1 MWIVRLA
8 LRRPLSVAVM
18 TLLMLV
24 LGVLAFTRM
33 NVDIFP
39 AIDLPVVIEVW
50 NYPGLSATDME
61 RQVTFYGER
70 VTAGVVNDIEHM
82 ESESIAG
89 ASVIKIYFHPGATVA
104 SGIAEMS
111 ALSQSIL
118 SFFPPGMTA
127 PNIVDYNAANVPV
140 AQVNIFSDT
149 LSEQEL
155 FDYGQNSI
163 RQRLFTV
170 EGISVPSP
178 FGGRNRAVMVNLN
191 PTRMYANGL
200 SAEDIGNALN
210 NNNIIIPAG
219 SIKIGNREYRV
230 ELNGSPGQVASFNHL
245 PLKVINGAPIFLGEV
260 APATDTHT
268 VQTNIVRIDGKRAT
282 YLPIYKHAAAS
293 TLSVI
298 DQVRDMLPLIR
309 ETVPK
314 GMNLHL
320 AFDQSVFVRAT
331 LWGVVREAAIAA
343 GLVALM
349 VLIFLGSAR
358 SMLIVILSIP
368 LSILTAVIGL
378 KLSGQTINIMTLGGL
393 ALAVGMLVDD
403 ATVAIENIHRHHA
416 MHKPLLVA
424 IFDGSAEIASPAF
437 VGTLA
442 ICIVFFPV
450 VLLYGVARFLFT
462 PLALAVVYAMLT
474 SYLLSRTLVPT
485 MSRYLMPASHEEHA
499 GSGRW
504 ARFARTFERGFE
516 SFRESYRNLL
526 GKFIARRGF
535 GLTCVA
541 ILVLSSLFL
550 LPVVG
555 EPVVGE
561 DFFPA
566 VDAGMMKMHLRTPS
580 GMRVEQTER
589 VVDEI
594 ERAIRGI
601 IPVSELDQISDN
613 IGLPPF
619 AYILAFYQT
628 DSVGPQDADVLISL
642 RPGHHPTAGYI
653 RAIRRMIAERFP
665 DVRVYF
671 QAADIVSQVLNFGL
685 SAPIDAQIS
694 GTNLDLD
701 YQIARRLEA
710 AMRVIPGLT
719 DVRVAQLLD
728 YPTIQVNVDRVK
740 AMQLGL
746 DQRTVATNL
755 LTSLSSNVLLQ
766 PNFWLDPITGVK
778 YQVLEQVPQHMLDS
792 MQALGSTPLTG
803 VSSDHTASATQLL
816 SNVATISQTVESA
829 VVNHYDIQRVMDV
842 DCGVEGRDLGGAS
855 AAVQAAINS
864 LGHLPPGM
872 RINIRGQS
880 QAMHE
885 SFSALELGI
894 VLAIILVY
902 LLMVANFQSWL
913 EPFVIMMAVPGA
925 LAGVLW
931 MLALTGTTIN
941 VESLMGAIMAVGVG
955 VANGNLVVIFANE
968 LREQGYT
975 PVAAAIEAARTRLR
989 PVIMTALA
997 MVLGMLPMA
1006 LALGVGG
1013 EQNAPLGRA
1022 VIGGLVVATLMTLF
1036 VVPAVYSTFGRNV
1049 KGKHER
1055 DAEIEEITLPG
1066 A

>member
-1 MWIVRLA
+1 MWIVSFA
-8 LRRPLSVAVM
+8 LRRPLSIAVM
-18 TLLMLV
+18 ALLMMV
-24 LGVLAFTRM
+24 LGVLSYTRM
-33 NVDIFP
+33 NADIFP
-39 AIDLPVVIEVW
+39 AIDLPVVIEIW
-50 NYPGLSATDME
+50 AYPGLSAVAVELHITIIA
-61 RQVTFYGER
+61 ER
-70 VTAGVVNDIEHM
+70 VTASIVNDIEHI

-89 ASVIKIYFHPGATVA
+89 AGVIKIYFHPGASLA
-104 SGIAEMS
+104 GGIAQMS
-111 ALSQSIL
+111 STAETLLSI
-118 SFFPPGMTA
+118 FPPGMQA

-140 AQVNIFSDT
+140 VQLNISSET
-149 LSEQEL
+149 LSEQQV
-155 FDYGQNSI
+155 FDYGLNFI
-163 RQRLFTV
+163 RLRLFV
-170 EGISVPSP
+170 IEGISTPAP
-178 FGGRNRAVMVNLN
+178 FGGRNRAIMVNLN
-191 PTRMYANGL
+191 PTQMYANGL
-200 SAEDIGNALN
+200 SAQDIGQALN
-210 NNNIIIPAG
+210 STNVIIPAG
-219 SIKIGNREYRV
+219 SIKIGDREYRV
-230 ELNGSPGQVASFNHL
+230 ELNGSVDQVNKFNDL
-245 PLKVINGAPIFLGEV
+245 PLKVVNGTPVFLGQV
-260 APATDTHT
+260 APVTDTHQ
-268 VQTNIVRIDGKRAT
+268 VQTNIVRVDGKRAT

-293 TLSVI
+293 TLTVV
-298 DQVRDMLPLIR
+298 DQVRDMLPSIM
-309 ETVPK
+309 ETAPK
-314 GMNLHL
+314 GMKIQLG
-320 AFDQSVFVRAT
+320 FDQSVFVRGA
-331 LWGVVREAAIAA
+331 LIGVVREAAIAA

-378 KLSGQTINIMTLGGL
+378 KLSGDSLNIMTLGGL

-416 MHKPLLVA
+416 MHKPLLLA

-437 VGTLA
+437 IGTLA

-450 VLLYGVARFLFT
+450 VLLHGVARFLFT

-474 SYLLSRTLVPT
+474 SYLLSRTLVPA

-504 ARFARTFERGFE
+504 AGFAGTFDRAFE

-550 LPVVG
+550 LPI
-555 EPVVGE
+555 VGE

-566 VDAGMMKMHLRTPS
+566 VDAGMMKMHVRTPS

-642 RPGHHPTAGYI
+642 RPGHHPTTGYN

-694 GTNLDLD
+694 GLKLDED
-701 YQIARRLEA
+701 YRVGRRLAA

-728 YPTIQVNVDRVK
+728 YPTIQVDVDRVK

-755 LTSLSSNVLLQ
+755 LTSLNSNVLLQ

-803 VSSDHTASATQLL
+803 LGSDHTASPTQLL
-816 SNVATISQTVESA
+816 SNVATLSQTVESA

-855 AAVQAAINS
+855 LAVQAAINS
-864 LGHLPPGM
+864 RGHLPPGM
-872 RINIRGQS
+872 RIKIRGQS

-997 MVLGMLPMA
+997 MILGMLPMA
-1006 LALGVGG
+1006 LALGEGG

-1036 VVPAVYSTFGRNV
+1036 VVPAVYSTFGRSV
-1049 KGKHER
+1049 KGLHER
-1055 DAEIEEITLPG
+1055 DAELEAMIMPG

>member
-1 MWIVRLA
+1 
-8 LRRPLSVAVM
+8 
-18 TLLMLV
+18 
-24 LGVLAFTRM
+24 
-33 NVDIFP
+33 
-39 AIDLPVVIEVW
+39 VIQVW
-50 NYPGLSATDME
+50 NYPGLSASDME
-61 RQVTFYGER
+61 RQVTFYSER
-70 VTAGVVNDIEHM
+70 ITAGVVNDIEHM

-89 ASVIKIYFHPGATVA
+89 ASIVKIYFHPGATVA
-104 SGIAEMS
+104 GGIAQMS

-140 AQVNIFSDT
+140 AQVNIFSDS

-155 FDYGQNSI
+155 FDYGLNSI
-163 RQRLFTV
+163 RMRLYTI

-178 FGGRNRAVMVNLN
+178 FGGRGRAVMVNLN
-191 PTRMYANGL
+191 PPKMYANGL
-200 SAEDIGNALN
+200 SAADIGNALN
-210 NNNIIIPAG
+210 NSNIIIPAG

-230 ELNGSPGQVASFNHL
+230 ELNGSPLQVANFNRL
-245 PLKVINGAPIFLGEV
+245 PLKVINGVPIFLGEV
-260 APATDTHT
+260 APATDTHM

-282 YLPIYKHAAAS
+282 FLPIYKHAAAS
-293 TLSVI
+293 TLRVV
-298 DQVRDMLPLIR
+298 DQVRETLPLIL

-314 GMNLHL
+314 GMKLHL

-349 VLIFLGSAR
+349 VLIFLGSGR
-358 SMLIVILSIP
+358 SMLIVVLSIP

-378 KLSGQTINIMTLGGL
+378 KLSGQSINIMTLGGL

-416 MHKPLLVA
+416 MHKPLLLA

-474 SYLLSRTLVPT
+474 SYLLSRTLVPA
-485 MSRYLMPASHEEHA
+485 MSRYLMPALHEEHA

-504 ARFARTFERGFE
+504 GRSAQSFERGFE
-516 SFRESYRNLL
+516 WFRESYRNLL

-535 GLTCVA
+535 ALTCVA
-541 ILVLSSLFL
+541 ILVVSSLFL

-555 EPVVGE
+555 E
-561 DFFPA
+561 DFFPT
-566 VDAGMMKMHLRTPS
+566 VDAGMMKIHVRAPS

-594 ERAIRGI
+594 EDAIRRI
-601 IPVSELDQISDN
+601 IPARELDQISDN

-628 DSVGPQDADVLISL
+628 DSVGPQDADLLISL
-642 RPGHHPTAGYI
+642 RPDHHPTAGYI
-653 RAIRRMIAERFP
+653 REIRRTITERFP
-665 DVRVYF
+665 DVRIYF

-694 GTNLDLD
+694 GPNLDLD
-701 YQIARRLEA
+701 YQVGRRLEA

-719 DVRVAQLLD
+719 DVRAAQLLD
-728 YPTIQVNVDRVK
+728 YPTIQVDVDRIK

-755 LTSLSSNVLLQ
+755 LTSLSTNQMLQ
-766 PNFWLDPITGVK
+766 PNFWLDPNNGVK
-778 YQVLEQVPQHMLDS
+778 YSVLEQVPQHMLDS

-803 VSSDHTASATQLL
+803 VSSDQTTPATQLL
-816 SNVATISQTVESA
+816 SNVATISQTVEAA
-829 VVNHYDIQRVMDV
+829 VVNHYDIQRVIDV
-842 DCGVEGRDLGGAS
+842 NCGVEGRDLGSAS
-855 AAVQAAINS
+855 AAVQRAIKA
-864 LGHLPPGM
+864 LGHLPPRM

-913 EPFVIMMAVPGA
+913 EPFVIMMALPGT

-975 PVAAAIEAARTRLR
+975 PVAAAVEAARTRLR

-1006 LALGVGG
+1006 LALGEGG

-1036 VVPAVYSTFGRNV
+1036 VVPAVYSVFGRNV
-1049 KGKHER
+1049 KGLHER
-1055 DAEIEEITLPG
+1055 DAEIEAVTSPG

>member
-70 VTAGVVNDIEHM
+70 VTTSVVNDIEHM

-104 SGIAEMS
+104 SGIAQMS

-163 RQRLFTV
+163 RQRLYTI

-191 PTRMYANGL
+191 PTKMYANGL

-219 SIKIGNREYRV
+219 SIKIGDREYRV
-230 ELNGSPGQVASFNHL
+230 ELNGSPRQVASFNQL

-260 APATDTHT
+260 APTTDTHT

-298 DQVRDMLPLIR
+298 DQVRDTLPLIR
-309 ETVPK
+309 ETAPK

-331 LWGVVREAAIAA
+331 LWGVVREAAVAA

-349 VLIFLGSAR
+349 VLIFLGSGR

-424 IFDGSAEIASPAF
+424 IF
-437 VGTLA
+437 
-442 ICIVFFPV
+442 
-450 VLLYGVARFLFT
+450 
-462 PLALAVVYAMLT
+462 
-474 SYLLSRTLVPT
+474 
-485 MSRYLMPASHEEHA
+485 A
-499 GSGRW
+499 G
-504 ARFARTFERGFE
+504 TFERSFE

-541 ILVLSSLFL
+541 ILILSSLFL
-550 LPVVG
+550 L
-555 EPVVGE
+555 PVVGE

-566 VDAGMMKMHLRTPS
+566 VDAGMMKMHVRTPS

-642 RPGHHPTAGYI
+642 RPGHHPTTGYNH
-653 RAIRRMIAERFP
+653 AIRRMIAERFP

-694 GTNLDLD
+694 GPNLDLD

-728 YPTIQVNVDRVK
+728 YPTIQVAVDRVK

-755 LTSLSSNVLLQ
+755 LTSLNSNVLLQ

-803 VSSDHTASATQLL
+803 LGSDHTASATQLL
-816 SNVATISQTVESA
+816 SNVATLSQTVESA

-855 AAVQAAINS
+855 EAVQAAINS
-864 LGHLPPGM
+864 LGHLPPGL
-872 RINIRGQS
+872 RIKIRGQS

-913 EPFVIMMAVPGA
+913 EPFVIMMAVAGA

-955 VANGNLVVIFANE
+955 VANGNLVIIFANE

-1006 LALGVGG
+1006 LALGEGG

-1036 VVPAVYSTFGRNV
+1036 VVPAVYSTFGRSV
-1049 KGKHER
+1049 KGLHER
-1055 DAEIEEITLPG
+1055 DAELEAITMPG